1 MNYNTGDAKDV
12 SESMGTTLS
21 NAKEEAEVRADE
33 YRLKAADALHSG
45 AEKVRHLGDR
55 APGQRTAAM
64 GRQAG
69 DRLEGAADYVEQ
81 HTLTQMF
88 SDCAV
93 WMKRNPGPSLAIA
106 AATGFVVARALR
118 R

>member
-1 MNYNTGDAKDV
+1 METI
-12 SESMGTTLS
+12 ETTLK
-21 NAKEEAEVRADE
+21 NAKEEVESKADE
-33 YRLKAADALHSG
+33 YRLKTADVLHSG
-45 AEKVRHLGDR
+45 AEKARELGER
-55 APGQRTAAM
+55 APGQRSTTM

-69 DRLEGAADYVEQ
+69 DKLEEAADYVER
-81 HTLTQMF
+81 HTLAQVF